1 MFRKT
6 FFIFL
11 AVFLAAFFIWRFLR
25 PLNIFVVD
33 ERFERPITMDTPQ
46 GLRSLSAEECRP
58 CHEEIYREWSGSM
71 HAHAWTEPYFQ
82 VDYRY
87 DGSQQI
93 CLNCHTPL
101 ANQQEN
107 LVLGFRDREKFK
119 PILAPNPHFDPELR
133 DEGVTCAVCHV
144 RGGRIIGPFNSG
156 RAPHPVEVDTSMS
169 SGMKPCERCHVAS
182 GERWDTFY
190 AIPACGT
197 VVEIERGGK
206 RPDCIGCHLPG
217 VVRPAAKGL
226 PTRKGRMHLFRGGH
240 SPEWVKKALQV
251 KYRKE
256 ADRFVITLTNVGTT
270 HSFPT
275 GTPDRHLT
283 LELRLMDSA
292 GRVLKEKVYAM
303 KRYILW
309 RPFIV
314 DIKDTRLQYNKPKTY
329 VFRFNKGR
337 NEAPSVLDVTVKYHL
352 LDEKRRRKIGY
363 EPVEPISY
371 PIYEQRV
378 SLQ

>member
-1 MFRKT
+1 MFKKT
-6 FFIFL
+6 IITSLVVFI
-11 AVFLAAFFIWRFLR
+11 AAFFLWRFLR

-33 ERFERPITMDTPQ
+33 ERFERPIAVETPR
-46 GLRSLSAEECRP
+46 GLHSVSARECGQ

-71 HAHAWTEPYFQ
+71 HARAWTEPYFQ

-119 PILAPNPHFDPELR
+119 PVLGPNPGFDPVLK

-144 RGGRIIGPFNSG
+144 RNGKIIGPFMTG
-156 RAPHPVEVDTSMS
+156 KAPHPVEVDTEMS
-169 SGMKPCERCHVAS
+169 SGMKPCVRCHVAS
-182 GERWDTFY
+182 GKRWDTFY

-197 VVEIERGGK
+197 VVEIERGGQ

-217 VVRPAAKGL
+217 VARPAAKGM
-226 PTRKGRMHLFRGGH
+226 PVRTGRMHLFRGGH
-240 SPEWVKKALQV
+240 SPEWVKKALKV
-251 KYRKE
+251 EYRKE
-256 ADRFVITLTNVGTT
+256 VDRYVVTLTNVGTA

-292 GRVLKEKVYAM
+292 GKVLKEKVYTM

-314 DIKDTRLQYNKPKTY
+314 DIKDTRLQYNKPRSY
-329 VFRFNKGR
+329 DFRFNKR
-337 NEAPSVLDVTVKYHL
+337 TNDAPSVLDVTVKYHL
-352 LDEKRRRKIGY
+352 LDEKRRKKIGF
-363 EPVEPISY
+363 ETEEPISY
-371 PIYEQRV
+371 PIYNV
-378 SLQ
+378 KIKL